1 MVVISSSRSQ
11 DPALEAPS
19 SRDNHSPTAVAA
31 TMSISSIGADA
42 DDEVKSPHHNILDH
56 NAAGAPNSDQTDAT
70 ASVVSNSDS
79 SGGGDMAGNNMTSDQ
94 PSTNDGVE
102 TVLLTKSA
110 TGISRN
116 NSDDHTH
123 LATTLLCCVQDSY
136 AEATMSE
143 VAAPAAPVTSC
154 QNSHDVVT
162 TITEAANEMKAEAST
177 QPTSWTESTRRNI
190 EMGIES
196 ILSTVDSTGTRKKQI
211 GAANASNDGQDMAN
225 TMMLSSAYEER
236 YRSMVQTGF
245 SNLEEKYEAS
255 TCTESQTADNNVNQV
270 QEGSPSDSQTSQA
283 SREDET
289 VVSPNP
295 LTLARRNFSPLE
307 RSVRLRHMRREM
319 SLSDQ
324 DEPSGGTFSSNVAPV
339 GTSRTSSAPVQGSR
353 SKNKVAQSFDDE
365 HLRSQAQMRASVL
378 NSTKQSGAS
387 KFNCISGGSSIDITG
402 NSRSSASSSSAE
414 GSLLAIYFQ
423 NACMCGDG
431 GRLDPVDEENDI
443 LVSSSFIVGQAQ
455 FAGGDDNELLHGYDS
470 DPELFHAASSSS
482 SFGIT
487 VRDSKKVVSK
497 DGQSAGTGKL
507 PMHATRSID
516 LEDDKATAKLVQE
529 LVHDT
534 MNLVLHPDASELAA
548 RTSSAPSSQ
557 RVWVELGSRIQ
568 GQIIQPKLVWR
579 TANRKSTGKKG
590 GAPNADDPTTT
601 IDILD
606 ISRVRELSDAER
618 KDGYPLAK
626 RSCSFAIVTADH
638 LTYVFEAKNAQEKD
652 RITLGLKL
660 LVARLASLIIVG
672 DERLFADFFYP
683 DSAADFHRTYE

>member
-1 MVVISSSRSQ
+1 
-11 DPALEAPS
+11 
-19 SRDNHSPTAVAA
+19 
-31 TMSISSIGADA
+31 MSISSIGADA
-42 DDEVKSPHHNILDH
+42 DDEVKSHHHNIMA
-56 NAAGAPNSDQTDAT
+56 NTAAAGAPTSDQTDAT
-70 ASVVSNSDS
+70 ASVVSSSDGS
-79 SGGGDMAGNNMTSDQ
+79 DMTGHNMTTDQ
-94 PSTNDGVE
+94 PSTNGGVE

-110 TGISRN
+110 TGITSN
-116 NSDDHTH
+116 NSDDHSH

-136 AEATMSE
+136 TEATMSE
-143 VAAPAAPVTSC
+143 FAAPAAPVTSC
-154 QNSHDVVT
+154 QNSH
-162 TITEAANEMKAEAST
+162 ERKFQSST
-177 QPTSWTESTRRNI
+177 QPKPTSWTESTRRSI

-196 ILSTVDSTGTRKKQI
+196 LLSTVDSTGTRKKQN
-211 GAANASNDGQDMAN
+211 GAANASNGGQDLAD
-225 TMMLSSAYEER
+225 TKVLSSAYEER
-236 YRSMVQTGF
+236 YHSMVQTGL
-245 SNLEEKYEAS
+245 SNLKEKFEAS
-255 TCTESQTADNNVNQV
+255 TCTESRTADNNVNQAL
-270 QEGSPSDSQTSQA
+270 EGPPSDSQPAQA
-283 SREDET
+283 SCGDKT

-307 RSVRLRHMRREM
+307 RSERLRHMRREM
-319 SLSDQ
+319 SLSDR
-324 DEPSGGTFSSNVAPV
+324 DERSGSASSDNTAPI
-339 GTSRTSSAPVQGSR
+339 GTSRTSSAPVRGASR
-353 SKNKVAQSFDDE
+353 SKNKIAQSFDDE
-365 HLRSQAQMRASVL
+365 HLLSQAQMRASEL
-378 NSTKQSGAS
+378 NSKRQSGAS
-387 KFNCISGGSSIDITG
+387 KFTCISGGTSIDVTDS
-402 NSRSSASSSSAE
+402 NRSSAPSSSAE
-414 GSLLAIYFQ
+414 GSLLAKYFQ

-443 LVSSSFIVGQAQ
+443 LVSSSFIVGKAQ
-455 FAGGDDNELLHGYDS
+455 LAGGDENDHELLHGYDS

-487 VRDSKKVVSK
+487 VRDSKKV
-497 DGQSAGTGKL
+497 GTGKL
-507 PMHATRSID
+507 SMHKTRSID
-516 LEDDKATAKLVQE
+516 LEDDEATSKLIKE

-548 RTSSAPSSQ
+548 RTSSAPSGQ

-579 TANRKSTGKKG
+579 TAHQKSKGKKG
-590 GAPNADDPTTT
+590 GAPNADEPTTS

-626 RSCSFAIVTADH
+626 RSRSFAIVTADH

-683 DSAADFHRTYE
+683 DSAAEFHRTYE